1 MSITPSRI
9 LFVTGIDTNIGKTYA
24 TAFLFEKL
32 SGSGQRVITQK
43 LVQTGCVG
51 TSEDIEAHRRLTG
64 HAFMEE
70 DRLGLTCPYIFS
82 YPASPHFAADID
94 GKSVDCKIID
104 HATETLLSRGYDRIL
119 LEGAGGLMVPITKD
133 YLTVDFVADRN
144 YPVAL
149 VTSGRLGSIN
159 HTLLNL
165 ELCRHRGIAVESI
178 VYNLYPAEDDR
189 IIANTLD
196 YLRFYLQKYHP
207 DTQLMVMPE
216 RH

>member
-1 MSITPSRI
+1 MPIIPSKV

-24 TAFLFEKL
+24 TAFLFDKL
-32 SGSGQRVITQK
+32 SESGQKVITQK

-51 TSEDIEAHRRLTG
+51 
-64 HAFMEE
+64 
-70 DRLGLTCPYIFS
+70 PYIFS
-82 YPASPHFAADID
+82 YPASPHFAAEID
-94 GKSVDCKIID
+94 GKRVDCKIID
-104 HATETLLSRGYDRIL
+104 QATETLLSRGYDRVL

-133 YLTVDFVADRN
+133 YLTADFIADRD
-144 YPVAL
+144 YPIAL

-165 ELCRHRGIAVESI
+165 ELCRHRGIPVESI

-196 YLRFYLQKYHP
+196 YLRFYLHKYHP

-216 RH
+216 RN

>member
-1 MSITPSRI
+1 MPIIPSQV

-24 TAFLFEKL
+24 TAFLFDKL
-32 SGSGQRVITQK
+32 SESGQKVITQK

-51 TSEDIEAHRRLTG
+51 ASEDIEAHRRLTG
-64 HAFMEE
+64 YPTMEE
-70 DRLGLTCPYIFS
+70 DGLGLTCPYIFS
-82 YPASPHFAADID
+82 YPASPHFAAEID
-94 GKSVDCKIID
+94 GKRVDCKIID
-104 HATETLLSRGYDRIL
+104 QATETLLSRGYDRIL
-119 LEGAGGLMVPITKD
+119 LEGAGGLMVPIIKD
-133 YLTVDFVADRN
+133 YLTADFIADRD
-144 YPVAL
+144 YPIAL

-165 ELCRHRGIAVESI
+165 ELCRHRGIPVESI

-196 YLRFYLQKYHP
+196 YLRFYLHKYHP

-216 RH
+216 RN

>member
-1 MSITPSRI
+1 MPIIPSQV

-24 TAFLFEKL
+24 TAFLFDKFSE
-32 SGSGQRVITQK
+32 SGQRVITQK

-64 HAFMEE
+64 CSMMEG

-94 GKSVDCKIID
+94 GKRVDCKIID
-104 HATETLLSRGYDRIL
+104 RATEALLSRGYDRVL

-133 YLTVDFVADRN
+133 YLTADFIADRD
-144 YPVAL
+144 YPIAL

-165 ELCRHRGIAVESI
+165 ELCRHRDITVETI

-189 IIANTLD
+189 ITANTLD
-196 YLRFYLQKYHP
+196 YLRFYLDKYHP
-207 DTQLMVMPE
+207 DTQLMVMSE

>member
-1 MSITPSRI
+1 MPIIPSQV

-24 TAFLFEKL
+24 TAFLFDKFSE
-32 SGSGQRVITQK
+32 SGQRVITQK

-64 HAFMEE
+64 CSMMEG
-70 DRLGLTCPYIFS
+70 DRLGFTCPYIFS

-94 GKSVDCKIID
+94 GKRVDCKIID
-104 HATETLLSRGYDRIL
+104 RATEALLSRGYDRVL

-133 YLTVDFVADRN
+133 YLTADFIADRD
-144 YPVAL
+144 YPIAL

-165 ELCRHRGIAVESI
+165 ELCRHRGITVETI

-189 IIANTLD
+189 ITANTLD
-196 YLRFYLQKYHP
+196 YLRFYLDKYHP
-207 DTQLMVMPE
+207 DTQLMVMSE

>member
-1 MSITPSRI
+1 MPIIPSQV

-24 TAFLFEKL
+24 TAFLFDKFSE
-32 SGSGQRVITQK
+32 SGQRVITQK

-64 HAFMEE
+64 CSMMEE

-94 GKSVDCKIID
+94 GKRVDCKIID
-104 HATETLLSRGYDRIL
+104 RATEALLSRGYDRVL

-133 YLTVDFVADRN
+133 YLTADFIADRD
-144 YPVAL
+144 YPIAL

-165 ELCRHRGIAVESI
+165 ELCRHRDITVETI

-189 IIANTLD
+189 ITANTLD
-196 YLRFYLQKYHP
+196 YLRFYLDKYHP
-207 DTQLMVMPE
+207 DTQLMVMSE